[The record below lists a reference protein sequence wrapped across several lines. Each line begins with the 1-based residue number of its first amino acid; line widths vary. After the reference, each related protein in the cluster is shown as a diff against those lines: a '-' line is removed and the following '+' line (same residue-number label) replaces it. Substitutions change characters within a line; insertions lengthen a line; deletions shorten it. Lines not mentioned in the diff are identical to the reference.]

1 MSHVNVL
8 ENPETIGIRDAIHV
22 AVVSLRSSADMNPGQ
37 AVTWH
42 EKGISVKPCSI
53 TDVEIGIV
61 NPFVRGGVGRFENV
75 WIMLFPN
82 SVTGMT
88 HHWSHPDFDEIDL
101 DLDFAKSIVKKT
113 AAALGLYDCESQD
126 TFDYLIEL
134 ASSYCERPNGCWPH
148 DDYELSSESWENFW
162 KAYSVVTGNPRPTEN
177 RAPFRCAC

>member
-8 ENPETIGIRDAIHV
+8 EEPETTGVRDAIHV

-61 NPFVRGGVGRFENV
+61 NPFIRGGVGRFENV

-88 HHWSHPDFDEIDL
+88 HNWSHPEFDEVSIDR
-101 DLDFAKSIVKKT
+101 
-113 AAALGLYDCESQD
+113 
-126 TFDYLIEL
+126 EL
-134 ASSYCERPNGCWPH
+134 AESIIENTAESLGMSS
-148 DDYELSSESWENFW
+148 
-162 KAYSVVTGNPRPTEN
+162 
-177 RAPFRCAC
+177 

>member
-1 MSHVNVL
+1 MSDINLL
-8 ENPETIGIRDAIHV
+8 EAPLQTGVRDAIHV
-22 AVVSLRSSADMNPGQ
+22 AVVSLLSGADLWPGQ
-37 AVTWH
+37 PVTWRVTG
-42 EKGISVKPCSI
+42 KSVKLCTGS
-53 TDVEIGIV
+53 DVKIGIV
-61 NPFVRGGVGRFENV
+61 NPFMKEAVGYNEKV
-75 WIMLFPN
+75 WIMLYPN

-134 ASSYCERPNGCWPH
+134 ASNYCERPNGCWPH

-177 RAPFRCAC
+177 RVPFRCSC